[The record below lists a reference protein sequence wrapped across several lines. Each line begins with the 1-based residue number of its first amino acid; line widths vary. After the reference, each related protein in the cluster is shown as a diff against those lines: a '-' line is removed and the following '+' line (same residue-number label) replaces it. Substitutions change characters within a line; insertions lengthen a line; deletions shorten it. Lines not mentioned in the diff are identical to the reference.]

1 VNGTN
6 DGWFMMENPFIKW
19 MRYHFGKPSYSD
31 LMIFLVGHGDFISWD
46 MDGHGYL
53 MIEYHET

>member
-1 VNGTN
+1 MVY
-6 DGWFMMENPFIKW
+6 GWKILLKW